1 VIILKN
7 SREIG
12 VNLLDGLAGREHPLP
27 RQFVVAYIWGYEKL
41 LAYAQK
47 GMSKLNAYGGLFR

>member
-1 VIILKN
+1 MDSPVGSTLYLSTSVI
-7 SREIG
+7 
-12 VNLLDGLAGREHPLP
+12 
-27 RQFVVAYIWGYEKL
+27 AYIWGYEKL